1 MPIPDYILERFQ
13 RPIPPDCCVMQERWP
28 VIANGDPGI
37 AKVATI
43 GLNPGGATPYNDA
56 PAEVQW
62 EGQKRYFQCNVY
74 RTYFSPLEKV
84 LNACGSSYG
93 GKYDPDGSYSIPACN
108 LDLVCWATD
117 PRGWSEVPPGARDQ
131 LIEQDKEFLSDLLR
145 RNPNINCLLA
155 TPVRV
160 VDELKRSHGAYLQEE
175 RVGKDRLFY
184 GELSGSGQK
193 CIGWNRPTRFLSRD
207 AIKRVAELYHSGR

>member
-1 MPIPDYILERFQ
+1 MPIPDYILKRFQ
-13 RPIPPDCCVMQERWP
+13 RPTPPDCCVVQGQWP
-28 VIANGDPGI
+28 VIANGDPGV
-37 AKVATI
+37 ARVATI
-43 GLNPGGATPYNDA
+43 GLNPGGATPYN
-56 PAEVQW
+56 EVTPEEAW
-62 EGQKRYFQCNVY
+62 EGQKRYFQCDVY
-74 RTYFSPLEKV
+74 GRYFTPLEKA
-84 LNACGSSYG
+84 LKECGASY
-93 GKYDPDGSYSIPACN
+93 YDGSACN
-108 LDLVCWATD
+108 IDLVCWATD
-117 PRGWSEVPPGARDQ
+117 PRGWSKVPPGARDQ

-175 RVGKDRLFY
+175 RMGKDRLFY